1 MWKKQTYSQIFWT
14 MGLEQIKVI
23 LPPMENAEIKIKE
36 TMSDVIIRNRKT
48 EKFLSSISE
57 LKSFSRVRVFATPW
71 TVAYQA
77 PLSMRFSRQGYWSG
91 LPFPSPRDLPNPG
104 IDWGQQA
111 SHECPLER
119 VVSKVP

>member
-14 MGLEQIKVI
+14 MRLEQIKVI

-77 PLSMRFSRQGYWSG
+77 PLSMRFSRQ
-91 LPFPSPRDLPNPG
+91 
-104 IDWGQQA
+104 
-111 SHECPLER
+111 
-119 VVSKVP
+119 

>member
-14 MGLEQIKVI
+14 MRLEQIKVI

-77 PLSMRFSRQGYWSG
+77 PLSIRFSRQ
-91 LPFPSPRDLPNPG
+91 
-104 IDWGQQA
+104 
-111 SHECPLER
+111 
-119 VVSKVP
+119 

>member
-77 PLSMRFSRQGYWSG
+77 PLSIRFSRQ
-91 LPFPSPRDLPNPG
+91 
-104 IDWGQQA
+104 
-111 SHECPLER
+111 
-119 VVSKVP
+119 

>member
-77 PLSMRFSRQGYWSG
+77 PLSMRFSRQ
-91 LPFPSPRDLPNPG
+91 
-104 IDWGQQA
+104 
-111 SHECPLER
+111 
-119 VVSKVP
+119 